1 MILLL
6 RDGCANVL
14 DERATPKQLEQ
25 MLQQHKF
32 NIKTAVDIEWRV
44 LVGGGGLHA
53 DCEEKLLDDGSR
65 QQVIWAASFMP
76 LTQKI
81 IYDSMVNLRPR
92 QNRSMEILDP
102 NIRERV
108 AQIIVEFLGNL

>member
-6 RDGCANVL
+6 R
-14 DERATPKQLEQ
+14 ESATPEQLEQ

-32 NIKTAVDIEWRV
+32 YIKTAVDIERWV

-65 QQVIWAASFMP
+65 QQDIWAASFMP
-76 LTQKI
+76 ITGKI
-81 IYDSMVNLRPR
+81 IYESMVNLRPR
-92 QNRSMEILDP
+92 QNRSMELLDP

-108 AQIIVEFLGNL
+108 AQLLMEFLGNL

>member
-6 RDGCANVL
+6 R
-14 DERATPKQLEQ
+14 ERATPEQLE
-25 MLQQHKF
+25 LLLRSHKF
-32 NIKTAVDIEWRV
+32 YIKTAVDIERRV

-65 QQVIWAASFMP
+65 QQDIWAASFMP
-76 LTQKI
+76 ITGKI
-81 IYDSMVNLRPR
+81 IYESMVNLRPR
-92 QNRSMEILDP
+92 QNRSMELLDP

-108 AQIIVEFLGNL
+108 AQLVNEFLGNL

>member
-1 MILLL
+1 MNLLL
-6 RDGCANVL
+6 R
-14 DERATPKQLEQ
+14 ERATPEQLEL

-32 NIKTAVDIEWRV
+32 YIRTAVDIERRV

-65 QQVIWAASFMP
+65 QQDIWAASFMP
-76 LTQKI
+76 ITGKI
-81 IYDSMVNLRPR
+81 IYESMVNLRPR
-92 QNRSMEILDP
+92 QNRSMELLDP

-108 AQIIVEFLGNL
+108 AQLINEFLVNL

>member
-6 RDGCANVL
+6 R
-14 DERATPKQLEQ
+14 ERATLEQLEQ

-32 NIKTAVDIEWRV
+32 YIRTAVDIERRV

-65 QQVIWAASFMP
+65 QQDIWAASFMP
-76 LTQKI
+76 ITGKI
-81 IYDSMVNLRPR
+81 IYESMVNLRPR
-92 QNRSMEILDP
+92 QNRSMELLDP

-108 AQIIVEFLGNL
+108 AQLINEFLGNL

>member
-6 RDGCANVL
+6 R
-14 DERATPKQLEQ
+14 ERATPEQLEQ

-32 NIKTAVDIEWRV
+32 YIKTAVDIERWV

-65 QQVIWAASFMP
+65 QQDIWAASFMP
-76 LTQKI
+76 ITGKI
-81 IYDSMVNLRPR
+81 IYESMVNLRPR
-92 QNRSMEILDP
+92 QNRSMELLDP
-102 NIRERV
+102 NIREKV
-108 AQIIVEFLGNL
+108 AQLINEFLVNL

>member
-6 RDGCANVL
+6 R
-14 DERATPKQLEQ
+14 ERATPEQLEQ
-25 MLQQHKF
+25 MQQQHKF
-32 NIKTAVDIEWRV
+32 YIKTAVDIERRV

-65 QQVIWAASFMP
+65 QQDIWAASFMP
-76 LTQKI
+76 ISGKI
-81 IYDSMVNLRPR
+81 IYESMVNLRPR
-92 QNRSMEILDP
+92 QNRSMEILDS

-108 AQIIVEFLGNL
+108 AQLINEFLGNL

>member
-6 RDGCANVL
+6 R
-14 DERATPKQLEQ
+14 ERATPEQLEL
-25 MLQQHKF
+25 MLLQHKF
-32 NIKTAVDIEWRV
+32 YIRTAVDIERRV

-65 QQVIWAASFMP
+65 QQDIWAASFMP
-76 LTQKI
+76 LTGKMI
-81 IYDSMVNLRPR
+81 FESMVNLRPR
-92 QNRSMEILDP
+92 QNRSMEILNP

-108 AQIIVEFLGNL
+108 AQLINEFLGNL